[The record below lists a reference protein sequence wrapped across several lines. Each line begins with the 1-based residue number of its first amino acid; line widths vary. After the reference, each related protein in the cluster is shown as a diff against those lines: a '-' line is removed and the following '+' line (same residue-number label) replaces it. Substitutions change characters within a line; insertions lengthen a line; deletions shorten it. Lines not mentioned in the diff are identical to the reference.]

1 MIDIVNAEKVF
12 KEYLQNFDLKDPKI
26 SLKVTHTYAV
36 LSSAKYIAE
45 NLNLSKEDYDLACLI
60 ALLHDIGR
68 FEQLK
73 EYDSY
78 DDTLGMNHAE
88 FGIKIL
94 FEENKIRDFIE
105 ENTFDEIIYKAIAN
119 HNKIKIDDDGFTDRE
134 LMHSKII
141 RDADK
146 LDNFRVKEKESFV
159 ALFEEG
165 QDEKTMGALEITDGI
180 FNTFKKKT
188 LIKMTDRVT
197 FMDHWV
203 SFIAFIFDLNYDASL
218 KLIKDKNYIDILV
231 DRIDYSNE
239 DTRQKM
245 EEIRNIS
252 KEYIDLRIG
261 TENKV

>member
-1 MIDIVNAEKVF
+1 
-12 KEYLQNFDLKDPKI
+12 
-26 SLKVTHTYAV
+26 
-36 LSSAKYIAE
+36 
-45 NLNLSKEDYDLACLI
+45 
-60 ALLHDIGR
+60 
-68 FEQLK
+68 
-73 EYDSY
+73 
-78 DDTLGMNHAE
+78 
-88 FGIKIL
+88 
-94 FEENKIRDFIE
+94 
-105 ENTFDEIIYKAIAN
+105 
-119 HNKIKIDDDGFTDRE
+119 
-134 LMHSKII
+134 MHSKII